1 MDAVVAIVLALAA
14 IVAGVV
20 VGWLLA
26 NRSGVVV
33 KGERDEAR
41 AAAEYGRV
49 WFNEAIVNLASEA

>member
-33 KGERDEAR
+33 
-41 AAAEYGRV
+41 
-49 WFNEAIVNLASEA
+49 